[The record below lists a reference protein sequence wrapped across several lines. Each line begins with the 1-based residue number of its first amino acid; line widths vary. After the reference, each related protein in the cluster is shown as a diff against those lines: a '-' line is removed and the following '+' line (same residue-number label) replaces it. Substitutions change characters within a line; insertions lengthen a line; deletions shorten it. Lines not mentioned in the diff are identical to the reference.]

1 VGLNPKAGE
10 FIPRQLNSLPS
21 KPKRG
26 KAIKGLLLGPHDP
39 SISTQDIA
47 YTTKKRRGRVSRRPH
62 GKHSKPLKYETQYKQ
77 PLQPRR
83 GRLVEKKVFSK
94 QSQRQTH
101 SQRFRRK
108 PQTKPRE
115 VKPKP
120 VIEPRRRSNVAEV
133 SVNGWFNPN
142 SPNLPPERVIPP
154 NPNKPFLRPMSRR
167 NRNLNARFERFKPT
181 LSSKQGARPLST
193 SRRGKQVNRFPA
205 PSKNRCTKLPLA
217 TKLPQ
222 TPTSKQKR
230 DIKGLVMGPHDPS
243 VKMQTLINNRGRRK
257 RKKRR

>member
-39 SISTQDIA
+39 SISTQSIA

-101 SQRFRRK
+101 SQRFRGK
-108 PQTKPRE
+108 PKLKPRE

-120 VIEPRRRSNVAEV
+120 VVETRGRCSNVSEV
-133 SVNGWFNPN
+133 SVTGWFNPN

-154 NPNKPFLRPMSRR
+154 NPNKPFLRPLSSR
-167 NRNLNARFERFKPT
+167 NRNLNVRSERVKPI
-181 LSSKQGARPLST
+181 LSSKQGGARPLTT
-193 SRRGKQVNRFPA
+193 SRGGKQVSRFPA
-205 PSKNRCTKLPLA
+205 PNKSRCTKLPL
-217 TKLPQ
+217 
-222 TPTSKQKR
+222 TPASKQKR

-243 VKMQTLINNRGRRK
+243 VKMQTLTNKRGRRK